1 METKG
6 KLSQQWKLIS
16 NEYKLLDFIG
26 EGSFGQVVR
35 AKNRKT
41 GEKVGIK
48 LIANIQKSTYYA
60 RKVLRE
66 ITILR
71 KLQSNIFTIKLLDVI
86 IPQNP
91 KDAESF
97 DDVFLVMSLMP

>member
-1 METKG
+1 M
-6 KLSQQWKLIS
+6 
-16 NEYKLLDFIG
+16 
-26 EGSFGQVVR
+26 VR

-48 LIANIQKSTYYA
+48 LIANIQKSTYFA

-66 ITILR
+66 IAILR
-71 KLQSNIFTIKLLDVI
+71 KLQSNIFTIKILDVI
-86 IPQNP
+86 LPQNP